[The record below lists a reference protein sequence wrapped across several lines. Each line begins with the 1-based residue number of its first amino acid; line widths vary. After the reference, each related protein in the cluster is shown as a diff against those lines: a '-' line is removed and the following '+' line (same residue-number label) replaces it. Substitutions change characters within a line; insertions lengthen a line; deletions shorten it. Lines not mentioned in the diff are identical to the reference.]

1 MITTARQLKDLIR
14 NMSKK
19 KSADAQILMRNYM
32 MERFLERI
40 SLSEYK
46 NQFILK
52 GGMLVAAMV
61 GLDARAT
68 MDLDA
73 TIKGTNV
80 SVEDVEMIISQI
92 ISIPLDDGVSFRV
105 KRISEIMEEADYPGV
120 RVSMPENFLW
130 GGATA
135 ANQYEGGWDEDG
147 RGPSIADVLTGGS
160 VDKERRLTPPAPL
173 PEEFYPNHQATDF
186 YHHWKEDIA
195 LFAEMGFKV
204 YRFSISWSRVFP
216 NGDEET
222 PNEEGLKFYD
232 NVIDELRKYNIEPL
246 ITISHYEN
254 PLHLSLEYGGW
265 KNRKM
270 IDFYLRFAKVLFER
284 YKGKVKYWL
293 TFNEIN
299 MLTQDFGAVFC
310 AGMLDPKDVCEQSRY
325 QAMHHQLVA
334 SALAVSMAH
343 EIDPEFMLGCM
354 LAYHNGYPYTCHPDD
369 ILYAQQFGQIHNSI
383 AGDVHVRG
391 YYPGFAARYFE
402 EHGIQLEI
410 LQEDKEILKKGTV
423 DFFTISYYSSSCV
436 SVTKDGEKTAGNG
449 SDNLKNPYLKASDW
463 GWQIDA
469 TGLRYVLNQI
479 YDRYQ
484 IPIMIV
490 ENGLGA
496 VDQLTEDGKIHDDYR
511 IEYMR
516 RHIEQMKEAI
526 HDGVDLIGYTC
537 WGCTDLVSA
546 STGEFKKRYGLIY
559 VNKNDDGTGDF
570 SRIRKDSF
578 YWYKKVIESCGEEL

>member
-254 PLHLSLEYGGW
+254 PLHLSPEYGGW

>member
-1 MITTARQLKDLIR
+1 MK
-14 NMSKK
+14 
-19 KSADAQILMRNYM
+19 NY
-32 MERFLERI
+32 
-40 SLSEYK
+40 
-46 NQFILK
+46 NC
-52 GGMLVAAMV
+52 
-61 GLDARAT
+61 
-68 MDLDA
+68 
-73 TIKGTNV
+73 
-80 SVEDVEMIISQI
+80 
-92 ISIPLDDGVSFRV
+92 
-105 KRISEIMEEADYPGV
+105 
-120 RVSMPENFLW
+120 MPKNFLW

-135 ANQYEGGWDEDG
+135 ANQYEGGWDEGG
-147 RGPSIADVLTGGS
+147 RGPSIADILTGGS
-160 VDKERRLTPPAPL
+160 VNKERRLTPPEPL
-173 PEEFYPNHQATDF
+173 ENEFYPNHEATDF

-204 YRFSISWSRVFP
+204 YRFSISWSRIFP
-216 NGDEET
+216 KGDEET
-222 PNEEGLKFYD
+222 PNEEGLRFYD
-232 NVIDELRKYNIEPL
+232 DVIDELRKYGIEPL
-246 ITISHYEN
+246 VTISHYEN

-265 KNRKM
+265 KNRKL

-299 MLTQDFGAVFC
+299 MLTQPFGAVFC
-310 AGMLDPKDVCEQSRY
+310 AGMLDPEDVCEQSRY

-343 EIDPEFMLGCM
+343 EIDGENKLGCM
-354 LAYHNGYPYTCHPDD
+354 LAYHNGYPYTCHPED

-391 YYPGFAARYFE
+391 YYPGFAGRFFE
-402 EHGIQLEI
+402 EHQIELKTMPEDVQI
-410 LQEDKEILKKGTV
+410 LRNGTV
-423 DFFTISYYSSSCV
+423 DFVSISYYSSNCV
-436 SVTKDGEKTAGNG
+436 SVTKEGEITSGNG

-469 TGLRYVLNQI
+469 VGLRYVLNQI

-496 VDQLTEDGKIHDDYR
+496 VDQLTEDGKVHDEYR

-516 RHIEQMKEAI
+516 LHVEQMKEAI
-526 HDGVDLIGYTC
+526 HDGIELMGYTC

-578 YWYKKVIESCGEEL
+578 YWYKKVIESCGEDLN

>member
-1 MITTARQLKDLIR
+1 MK
-14 NMSKK
+14 
-19 KSADAQILMRNYM
+19 NYN
-32 MERFLERI
+32 R
-40 SLSEYK
+40 
-46 NQFILK
+46 
-52 GGMLVAAMV
+52 
-61 GLDARAT
+61 
-68 MDLDA
+68 
-73 TIKGTNV
+73 
-80 SVEDVEMIISQI
+80 
-92 ISIPLDDGVSFRV
+92 
-105 KRISEIMEEADYPGV
+105 
-120 RVSMPENFLW
+120 MPEKFLW

-402 EHGIQLEI
+402 EHGIQMEV

-559 VNKNDDGTGDF
+559 VNKNEDAPAF
-570 SRIRKDSF
+570 S
-578 YWYKKVIESCGEEL
+578 VEELEEAMQKVMDEYAGGIASNYQFNEKQLALADEKILQLQALAEKTAAADMHELMFAYELRERLIVCRSLIAHLKNRKETRWHSFNENLDHPETDEKFYKYVNSKLENGEIRMIFRDIVKEDTYEHTN

>member
-1 MITTARQLKDLIR
+1 
-14 NMSKK
+14 MS
-19 KSADAQILMRNYM
+19 A
-32 MERFLERI
+32 FP
-40 SLSEYK
+40 
-46 NQFILK
+46 K
-52 GGMLVAAMV
+52 G
-61 GLDARAT
+61 
-68 MDLDA
+68 
-73 TIKGTNV
+73 
-80 SVEDVEMIISQI
+80 
-92 ISIPLDDGVSFRV
+92 F
-105 KRISEIMEEADYPGV
+105 
-120 RVSMPENFLW
+120 FW

-135 ANQYEGGWDEDG
+135 ANQYEGGWDAGG
-147 RGPSIADVLTGGS
+147 RGPALTDVITAGTATAPRMETYQMPDGSIKALPS
-160 VDKERRLTPPAPL
+160 MMPCPAGAKPVVA
-173 PEEFYPNHQATDF
+173 EGYYYPNQQAVDF
-186 YHHWKEDIA
+186 YHRYKEDIA
-195 LFAEMGFKV
+195 LLAEMGYTMF
-204 YRFSISWSRVFP
+204 RMSISWSRIYPKGIEEKPNQAGLDFYHKVFA
-216 NGDEET
+216 E
-222 PNEEGLKFYD
+222 LK
-232 NVIDELRKYNIEPL
+232 KYGIEPL
-246 ITISHYEN
+246 VTMCHYDT
-254 PLHLSLEYGGW
+254 PLYIEEELGGW
-265 KNRKM
+265 ENRNT
-270 IDFYLRFAKVLFER
+270 IALFDKYARTILDE
-284 YKGKVKYWL
+284 YKDEVKYWL

-402 EHGIQLEI
+402 EHGIQLEV

-537 WGCTDLVSA
+537 WGPIDIISVG
-546 STGEFKKRYGLIY
+546 TGEMRKRYGFIY
-559 VNKNDDGTGDF
+559 VDKKDDGSGTLA
-570 SRIRKDSF
+570 RKKKKSF
-578 YWYKKVIESCGEEL
+578 AWYKKVIASNGADTAL

>member
-1 MITTARQLKDLIR
+1 MFPK
-14 NMSKK
+14 
-19 KSADAQILMRNYM
+19 
-32 MERFLERI
+32 
-40 SLSEYK
+40 
-46 NQFILK
+46 
-52 GGMLVAAMV
+52 
-61 GLDARAT
+61 
-68 MDLDA
+68 
-73 TIKGTNV
+73 
-80 SVEDVEMIISQI
+80 
-92 ISIPLDDGVSFRV
+92 
-105 KRISEIMEEADYPGV
+105 
-120 RVSMPENFLW
+120 NFLW
-130 GGATA
+130 GGAVA
-135 ANQYEGGWDEDG
+135 ANQCEGAYNEDG
-147 RGPSIADVLTGGS
+147 KGLSIQDVLPHGIKGPRT
-160 VDKERRLTPPAPL
+160 EAPTEDNMKL
-173 PEEFYPNHQATDF
+173 VGIDF
-186 YHHWKEDIA
+186 YHHYKEDIK

-402 EHGIQLEI
+402 EHGIQLEV

-436 SVTKDGEKTAGNG
+436 SVTKDGETTAGNG

-469 TGLRYVLNQI
+469 TGLLNQI

>member
-1 MITTARQLKDLIR
+1 MK
-14 NMSKK
+14 
-19 KSADAQILMRNYM
+19 NYN
-32 MERFLERI
+32 R
-40 SLSEYK
+40 
-46 NQFILK
+46 
-52 GGMLVAAMV
+52 
-61 GLDARAT
+61 
-68 MDLDA
+68 
-73 TIKGTNV
+73 
-80 SVEDVEMIISQI
+80 
-92 ISIPLDDGVSFRV
+92 
-105 KRISEIMEEADYPGV
+105 
-120 RVSMPENFLW
+120 MPENFLW

-147 RGPSIADVLTGGS
+147 RGPSIADILTGGS

-343 EIDPEFMLGCM
+343 EIDPKFMLGCM

-402 EHGIQLEI
+402 EHGIQLEV

-436 SVTKDGEKTAGNG
+436 SVTKDGEKTSGNG

-511 IEYMR
+511 IEYMC